1 MTFTKWEIFV
11 EALRLLIAFALGL
24 GFGLAI
30 AAVVS

>member
-1 MTFTKWEIFV
+1 MTWQSYTV
-11 EALRLLIAFALGL
+11 LEALRLLIAFALGL